1 MKSINMDL
9 GVYSYDITIGNNILS
24 DIKQLYPQIE
34 NYKKIHIITDLT
46 VKELYLDKLIKI
58 LNYPYISY
66 TVIKE
71 GEQYKSFETLQIIL
85 SDILNNGLDRSSLII
100 GLGGGIVGDI
110 SGFAA
115 SVYMRGIDFIQIP
128 TTLLSQVDSSVGGK
142 TAINFENIKNIVGR
156 FYQPKYVLIDI
167 SMLETLDEKNI
178 RSGIG
183 EILKYGII
191 YDNELFKYINTN
203 YKEINDLNN
212 QVIENLIYES
222 INIKREVVE
231 KDEVEL
237 GLRMILNFGH
247 TVGHGIEMLKDF
259 DLLHGE
265 AVLLGM
271 LIESYIAFQQKLI
284 TKDYYEE
291 IKITIEKFIDK
302 PSINLKQANNIYS
315 KMKYDKK
322 NKEGKIK
329 LVLPIGVGQ
338 VKVFQQLNRELIIKC
353 IVDGLK

>member
-1 MKSINMDL
+1 MKSINMNL
-9 GVYSYDITIGNNILS
+9 GIDSYDITIGNNILPN
-24 DIKQLYPQIE
+24 IKQLYPQVD

-46 VKELYLDKLIKI
+46 VKNLYLNKLIEI
-58 LNYPYISY
+58 LNNSNISY

-71 GEQYKSFETLQIIL
+71 GEQNKSFETLQIIL
-85 SDILNNGLDRSSLII
+85 SDILRNALDRSSLII

-115 SVYMRGIDFIQIP
+115 SIYMRGIDFIQIP

-142 TAINFENIKNIVGR
+142 TAINFENVKNIIGK
-156 FYQPKYVLIDI
+156 FHQPKFVLIDTK
-167 SMLETLDEKNI
+167 MLDTLDGKNI

-191 YDNELFKYINTN
+191 YDNELFKYININ
-203 YKEINDLNN
+203 YNEIKNLNKK
-212 QVIENLIYES
+212 VIEKLIYKS
-222 INIKREVVE
+222 INIKRKVVE
-231 KDEVEL
+231 KDEKEL
-237 GLRMILNFGH
+237 GLRMVLNFGH
-247 TVGHGIEMLKDF
+247 TVGHGIELLNDF

-271 LIESYIAFQQKLI
+271 LIESFIAFKQKLI
-284 TKDYYEE
+284 TKNYYEE
-291 IKITIEKFIDK
+291 IKSTIEKFINK
-302 PSINLKQANNIYS
+302 PLINLEQANNIYS

-329 LVLPIGVGQ
+329 IVLPIGVGQ
-338 VKVFQQLNRELIIKC
+338 VKVFQQLNKELIIKC